1 MPPFPPPP
9 RPPPP
14 FPSPPPPT
22 PPPAP
27 PPPNRA
33 LTAGLGKDRVDFVA
47 SGSFV
52 ALLVCLSLLL
62 LSPLGYR
69 GYVRF
74 VKPPPDKEVDVG
86 MQSEAL
92 TTTFYSPKD
101 LRDYERLSRPA
112 LPSSPPKSP
121 LALLWSPRRHAAS
134 PASPSSPGAIVP
146 YVGSPPAGR
155 GSLGGAEVWN
165 PLSPER
171 VGMARS
177 QEIEARYLR
186 SANAWQGNAQL

>member
-1 MPPFPPPP
+1 
-9 RPPPP
+9 
-14 FPSPPPPT
+14 
-22 PPPAP
+22 
-27 PPPNRA
+27 
-33 LTAGLGKDRVDFVA
+33 VDFVA

-69 GYVRF
+69 SYVRY
-74 VKPPPDKEVDVG
+74 VNPPPDKEVEHG

-92 TTTFYSPKD
+92 TTTFYSSKD

-121 LALLWSPRRHAAS
+121 LALLWSPGRQASS

-146 YVGSPPAGR
+146 YVGSPPGGTG
-155 GSLGGAEVWN
+155 GSPGAAVWN

-171 VGMARS
+171 VGTVRS
-177 QEIEARYLR
+177 QHIEARYLR